1 MQGAE
6 LGSSEE
12 VNLHA
17 EFLQLPAFVCVPVVM
32 VLVLLVKVCVP
43 LDPIGLE
50 EMTVDVCLLCNA
62 PLKELPQT
70 RVLLTRGLRALHS
83 PDSVS
88 RVTSVMVLM
97 SGVTSVM
104 VLMSGVMSVMVLMSG
119 VMSVMV
125 LMSAVMVLMSGVMLV
140 MVLMLTVQQVSFS
153 DVSGVTLMTV
163 EVMVVQTQS
172 SKKGYLNQTKTIQ
185 KGMLSICPEIPLD
198 CPGLYSS

>member
-50 EMTVDVCLLCNA
+50 EMAVDVCLLCNA

-97 SGVTSVM
+97 SGVT
-104 VLMSGVMSVMVLMSG
+104 SVMVLMSG

>member
-1 MQGAE
+1 
-6 LGSSEE
+6 
-12 VNLHA
+12 
-17 EFLQLPAFVCVPVVM
+17 
-32 VLVLLVKVCVP
+32 
-43 LDPIGLE
+43 
-50 EMTVDVCLLCNA
+50 
-62 PLKELPQT
+62 
-70 RVLLTRGLRALHS
+70 
-83 PDSVS
+83 
-88 RVTSVMVLM
+88 
-97 SGVTSVM
+97 
-104 VLMSGVMSVMVLMSG
+104 MVLMSG